1 MKIFCIGR
9 NYAAHAKELKNEV
22 PTKPLVFMKPPTA
35 ILNGNKPFYL
45 PDFSDNVHYEGEI
58 VVKICKNGKHIQS
71 KFARNY
77 YDLITVGMDLTARD
91 LQAELKANGH
101 PWEIAKGFDGSAV
114 VGKFFPIKDT
124 LDMHSFTILK
134 NGELVQLGKCK
145 DMIFSI
151 DVLIE
156 YISQFFKLQ
165 IGDLIFTGTPAGV
178 GKMNIGDIF
187 EGFIEE
193 KKCFKTE
200 IK

>member
-1 MKIFCIGR
+1 M
-9 NYAAHAKELKNEV
+9 
-22 PTKPLVFMKPPTA
+22 
-35 ILNGNKPFYL
+35 
-45 PDFSDNVHYEGEI
+45 
-58 VVKICKNGKHIQS
+58 
-71 KFARNY
+71 
-77 YDLITVGMDLTARD
+77 
-91 LQAELKANGH
+91 
-101 PWEIAKGFDGSAV
+101 
-114 VGKFFPIKDT
+114 
-124 LDMHSFTILK
+124 
-134 NGELVQLGKCK
+134 QLGTCK

-178 GKMNIGDIF
+178 GKMNIGDVF

>member
-22 PTKPLVFMKPPTA
+22 PKKPIVFMKPSTA

-58 VVKICKNGKHIQS
+58 VVKICKNGKYIQS

-91 LQAELKANGH
+91 LQAELKAKGH

-114 VGKFFPIKDT
+114 IGKFFPIKDT
-124 LDMHSFTILK
+124 LDMHSFTIYK
-134 NGELVQLGKCK
+134 NGALVQLGKCK

-178 GKMNIGDIF
+178 GKMKIGDVF